1 MNNCVIKLNNSPSY
15 LLFLQPRKVGLLE
28 MKPCNDVEETE
39 AQGFTDELTVLANMV
54 GSLVHYFVMAI
65 TLCY

>member
-1 MNNCVIKLNNSPSY
+1 
-15 LLFLQPRKVGLLE
+15 

-39 AQGFTDELTVLANMV
+39 AQEFTDELTVLANMV
-54 GSLVHYFVMAI
+54 VGLLVHYIVMAT

>member
-1 MNNCVIKLNNSPSY
+1 MNNSLSS
-15 LLFLQPRKVGLLE
+15 LSLFQPRKVGLLE

-39 AQGFTDELTVLANMV
+39 AQEFTDELTVLANMV
-54 GSLVHYFVMAI
+54 VGSLVHYIVMAT